1 RGPADVPSY
10 NHHAGQRSIY
20 VTDRIPHL
28 PLPQPQQAFSSGTS
42 SPRLSSIGSSVALNG
57 SSLSPYS
64 TCPSSTGPKTPS
76 PVLPNNAA
84 LSISLAQTP
93 YSNTSPLGP
102 NYTYAAATSQ
112 DSYPNMNHHSQDM
125 YYPSHLS
132 TAQSH
137 HPSQAATSNAMSH
150 FSPHQ
155 HPHHMQ
161 SNHPQ
166 YATSPTHYGQYNYP
180 NGYTSQNSGNHQV
193 SGNICHQGNVLPLP
207 APLSTSSNVITG
219 QPYTTQQHVGFDLT
233 GQIAPP
239 GMKPK
244 VTATLWEDEGSL
256 CFQVEAKG
264 VCVARREDNH
274 MINGTKLLNVAGM
287 TRGRRDGILK
297 SEKHRHVVKIGPMHL
312 KGVWIPFDR
321 ALEMANKEKITD
333 ILYPLFVQDI
343 AQLLY
348 HPANQSRA
356 NQVIAASERRKLD
369 QEHIKNSMSHG
380 LSTFHQHHPSMNI
393 QGDPSHS
400 LAPHPN
406 WTRPS
411 VDRAQNFPTPP
422 TSASSVIGSISNH
435 EGNFHWSSQCGM
447 GNVNSAHNLQI
458 ESGISHSRSMPNTPA
473 STPPGTTIQGI
484 QYQQAAQSYDAPRHI
499 YSAAPPPPPSSTTQ
513 QNIYSHSNI
522 DHQTTPRYSSSSNI
536 SSNPSNNSTYLKSD
550 IAPPSIRAAISE
562 LESHESKTS
571 GSISQSH
578 NQQHQGHDE
587 EKEHEHDL
595 EYTHGSEVSTSPNHL
610 NTSTSSGRA
619 TPRTTVA
626 PQAYYTQAQTYNSS
640 PRPQASSSN
649 LYNVISSERASPT
662 NNHTTDV
669 YSTTPEINSSNGYS
683 NPQQQQQQQQQHLQ
697 NGSSLGK
704 KRARAD
710 DDASS
715 NGRGVSSEN
724 DAIKRRKILIPS
736 NILTHENSGQIR
748 STPPI
753 NQRRR

>member
-1 RGPADVPSY
+1 M
-10 NHHAGQRSIY
+10 
-20 VTDRIPHL
+20 TDRLPHL
-28 PLPQPQQAFSSGTS
+28 PLPQPQQAYSSGTS
-42 SPRLSSIGSSVALNG
+42 SPRLSSIGSSIALNS

-64 TCPSSTGPKTPS
+64 TGPSSTGPKTPS

-93 YSNTSPLGP
+93 YNNTSPLGS
-102 NYTYAAATSQ
+102 NYTYATATQ
-112 DSYPNMNHHSQDM
+112 DSYSNMNHNSQEM

-132 TAQSH
+132 TTQSH
-137 HPSQAATSNAMSH
+137 HPSQGNTSNTMSH

-155 HPHHMQ
+155 HSHHVQ
-161 SNHPQ
+161 PNQPQ
-166 YATSPTHYGQYNYP
+166 YATSHAHYGQYNYP
-180 NGYTSQNSGNHQV
+180 NSYPSQHSGNHQV

-207 APLSTSSNVITG
+207 TSLTAPSNVITG
-219 QPYTTQQHVGFDLT
+219 QPYTSQQHAGFDLT
-233 GQIAPP
+233 GQVAPP

-369 QEHIKNSMSHG
+369 QEHLKNSMSHG
-380 LSTFHQHHPSMNI
+380 LSTFHQHHPNMNI

-400 LAPHPN
+400 LAHHPN
-406 WTRPS
+406 WNRSS
-411 VDRAQNFPTPP
+411 VDRVQNFPTPP
-422 TSASSVIGSISNH
+422 TSASSVIGSMSGH

-447 GNVNSAHNLQI
+447 GSVNTGNTLQI
-458 ESGISHSRSMPNTPA
+458 ESSLPHSRSMPNTPA

-484 QYQQAAQSYDAPRHI
+484 QYHQTGQSYDAPRHV
-499 YSAAPPPPPSSTTQ
+499 YSTAPPPPPTSTSQ
-513 QNIYSHSNI
+513 QNIYSQSNL
-522 DHQTTPRYSSSSNI
+522 DNQSTPRYSSINNISTNSSN
-536 SSNPSNNSTYLKSD
+536 NATYLKSEL
-550 IAPPSIRAAISE
+550 APSTLRVTHSE
-562 LESHESKTS
+562 LEGHETKTS
-571 GSISQSH
+571 GSMLQSH
-578 NQQHQGHDE
+578 NQQQQQQHQGHDE
-587 EKEHEHDL
+587 EKEHDHDL
-595 EYTHGSEVSTSPNHL
+595 EYTHGNSSNLNSSSEISTSPNHL
-610 NTSTSSGRA
+610 NNSSSGRA
-619 TPRTTVA
+619 TPRTTA
-626 PQAYYTQAQTYNSS
+626 TPQAYYTQAQTYNSS
-640 PRPQASSSN
+640 PRPQAQSSN
-649 LYNVISSERASPT
+649 LYNVISSERASPN

-669 YSTTPEINSSNGYS
+669 FSTTHDINSSSNVYS
-683 NPQQQQQQQQQHLQ
+683 TPQQQ
-697 NGSSLGK
+697 NGSSAGK
-704 KRARAD
+704 KRTRVD
-710 DDASS
+710 DDVKIK
-715 NGRGVSSEN
+715 GRGVGNEN

-736 NILTHENSGQIR
+736 NILTHENPGQIR
-748 STPPI
+748 TTPPI